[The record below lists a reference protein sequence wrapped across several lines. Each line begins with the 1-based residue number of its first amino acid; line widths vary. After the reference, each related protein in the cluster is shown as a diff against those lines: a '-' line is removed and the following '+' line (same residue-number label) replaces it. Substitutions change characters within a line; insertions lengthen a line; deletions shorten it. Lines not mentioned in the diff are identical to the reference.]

1 MGADTKLTAL
11 LIKDNIVLCFRK
23 SSKSPKVNSDAE
35 QTAATT
41 EEAGGTLL
49 RCNFRLEDK
58 LCCTSITGELILD
71 Y

>member
-41 EEAGGTLL
+41 EEAGGPSSAAVFDWKT
-49 RCNFRLEDK
+49 NFAALPSR
-58 LCCTSITGELILD
+58 GN
-71 Y
+71 

>member
-49 RCNFRLEDK
+49 RCNFDWKTNFAALP
-58 LCCTSITGELILD
+58 SQGN
-71 Y
+71 